1 MTQDQCVA
9 RVLAGYC
16 EQLTVGLGRHD
27 HLAQVPLVVVT
38 EYATLFQETV
48 SSKVIAIEVSSVAGE
63 DSLLPS
69 FDEVACIYWKVL
81 YEKLLHDLRALV
93 LLETRRVALHLHEL
107 RLPIEA

>member
-1 MTQDQCVA
+1 M
-9 RVLAGYC
+9 
-16 EQLTVGLGRHD
+16 
-27 HLAQVPLVVVT
+27 T
-38 EYATLFQETV
+38 EYASLFQETV

-107 RLPIEA
+107 RLSVEA